1 MLLNK
6 RDKYKFKK
14 LFEFVILRNKLLV
27 LGMIF
32 FSTITQIASISGDL
46 IVANVLE
53 SFANYSLNGDLY
65 LFKESITNILLILL
79 IVIIS
84 SAISFWNE
92 PIMISKI
99 VRNTEPFV
107 KKKLLKKL
115 LFLDTKDI
123 LNKKTGALVNKVN
136 RTSKSLENFLY
147 IWRWNLAPFV
157 VGMPTILILLTGI
170 NYKILILNIIYLS
183 ILIPV
188 NLRYQRIQSKMWEKV
203 YPKYDR
209 STGILND
216 ILTNILP
223 VKVNSR
229 EKYTTNMYSKSLK
242 FIPKFLIKIS
252 KIYSRWGSST
262 STLRFLFLGITI
274 YLGFD
279 LFIKNLISI
288 DQLALIFLLF
298 NRTDR
303 YIGNLIS
310 AIGETYN
317 RLAEF
322 ESGIKI
328 LEEKSTI
335 IDDLDAK
342 EIKVNKGK
350 IEFNDVTFSYENK
363 KVFDKFKFLIN
374 PGETVGVVGKSG
386 AGKTTLANL
395 LFRLY
400 DIDKGYISID
410 GQNIRHVTQNSLRN
424 SISLVPQDTL
434 LFDDTIYNNILFAN
448 PNSNRREVI
457 SALKKSELFEFVN
470 SLPNKE
476 KTIVGERGVKLSGG
490 QRQRISIARAI
501 LANKKII
508 VLDEATSALDSETE
522 LKIRD
527 TLDRITKGRTTITIA
542 HRLSTVMNSDKIVVF
557 DEGKIVEVGDH
568 KSLLK
573 KKGKYYELWKYQTR
587 GYF

>member
-1 MLLNK
+1 MLFNK

-65 LFKESITNILLILL
+65 LFKESITNILFILL
-79 IVIIS
+79 IVITS
-84 SAISFWNE
+84 SAISYWSE
-92 PIMISKI
+92 PIMIAKI
-99 VRNTEPFV
+99 VGNTEPFI
-107 KKKLLKKL
+107 KKKLLKRL

-147 IWRWNLAPFV
+147 IWRWNLAPFI

-386 AGKTTLANL
+386 AGKTTIANL

-434 LFDDTIYNNILFAN
+434 LFDDTIYNNILFSN
-448 PNSNRREVI
+448 PNSNRREV
-457 SALKKSELFEFVN
+457 LKAIKEAELSEFIN

-557 DEGKIVEVGDH
+557 HEGKIVEVGDH

-573 KKGKYYELWKYQTR
+573 KKGKYAELWKYQTK
-587 GYF
+587 GYL

>member
-1 MLLNK
+1 MLFNK
-6 RDKYKFKK
+6 KDINKFKK
-14 LFEFVILRNKLLV
+14 LFEFVILRNKLLF
-27 LGMIF
+27 LGLIF
-32 FSTITQIASISGDL
+32 FSIIAETAAVSVDL
-46 IVANVLE
+46 IIAKVLE
-53 SFANYSLNGDLY
+53 SFANYSLTSDLS
-65 LFKESITNILLILL
+65 LFNESITNILLILI
-79 IVIIS
+79 IVIIL
-84 SAISFWNE
+84 SAVSFWME
-92 PIMISKI
+92 PIMVAKI
-99 VRNTEPFV
+99 VGNTEPYI
-107 KKKLLKKL
+107 KKKLLKRL

-147 IWRWNLAPFV
+147 NWRFSLAPFI
-157 VGMPTILILLTGI
+157 VGMPTVLILLTSI
-170 NYKILILNIIYLS
+170 NYKFLILNLLYLS

-188 NLRYQRIQSKMWEKV
+188 SLRYQRMGSKMWEKV

-216 ILTNILP
+216 ILVNILP
-223 VKVNSR
+223 VKINSQ
-229 EKYTTNMYSKSLK
+229 EKYSVKIYSKSMK
-242 FIPKFLIKIS
+242 FIPKFWLKVS

-262 STLRFLFLGITI
+262 SALNFLFLGFTI

-288 DQLALIFLLF
+288 DQLALTFLLF

-303 YIGNLIS
+303 YIGYFVH

-322 ESGIKI
+322 DAGMKI
-328 LEEKSTI
+328 LEEKATI

-374 PGETVGVVGKSG
+374 PGETIGVVGKSG

-434 LFDDTIYNNILFAN
+434 LFDDTIYNNILFSN
-448 PNSNRREVI
+448 PNSNRREV
-457 SALKKSELFEFVN
+457 LKAIKEAELSEFIN

-573 KKGKYYELWKYQTR
+573 KKGKYAELWKYQTK
-587 GYF
+587 GYL

>member
-1 MLLNK
+1 MLFNK
-6 RDKYKFKK
+6 KDINKFKK
-14 LFEFVILRNKLLV
+14 LFKFVILRNKFL
-27 LGMIF
+27 MIVMLF
-32 FSTITQIASISGDL
+32 FSIIIQIAAVSGD
-46 IVANVLE
+46 IIIAKVLE
-53 SFANYSLNGDLY
+53 SFANYSLNSDLF
-65 LFKESITNILLILL
+65 LFKESITNILLILF

-84 SAISFWNE
+84 SAVSHFIE
-92 PIMISKI
+92 PILMAKMAGK
-99 VRNTEPFV
+99 TELYI
-107 KKKLLKKL
+107 KTKLLKRL

-123 LNKKTGALVNKVN
+123 LNKKTGELVNKVN
-136 RTSKSLENFLY
+136 RTSKSLHNFLN
-147 IWRWNLAPFV
+147 IWRWSLAPFI
-157 VGMPTILILLTGI
+157 VGMPTVLILFTSI
-170 NYKILILNIIYLS
+170 NYKFLIINLIYLS
-183 ILIPV
+183 IALPIS
-188 NLRYQRIQSKMWEKV
+188 LRYQKIGSKMWEKV
-203 YPKYDR
+203 YPKYDKA
-209 STGILND
+209 TGILND

-223 VKVNSR
+223 IKINSQ
-229 EKYTTNMYSKSLK
+229 EKYTMKMYSKSIN
-242 FIPKFLIKIS
+242 FIPKFLLKVH
-252 KIYSRWGSST
+252 KIYGRWSS
-262 STLRFLFLGITI
+262 SNSAINFLFLGFTI
-274 YLGFD
+274 YIGFD

-288 DQLALIFLLF
+288 DQLALAFLLF

-303 YIGNLIS
+303 YMS
-310 AIGETYN
+310 YFVHAIGELYN
-317 RLAEF
+317 MLAEF
-322 ESGIKI
+322 DSGMKI
-328 LEEKSTI
+328 LEEKATI

-342 EIKVNKGK
+342 EINVNKGK
-350 IEFNDVTFSYENK
+350 IEFNDVTFSYDNK
-363 KVFDKFKFLIN
+363 KVFDKFNFLIN

-573 KKGKYYELWKYQTR
+573 KKGKYAELWKYQTK

>member
-1 MLLNK
+1 M
-6 RDKYKFKK
+6 
-14 LFEFVILRNKLLV
+14 V
-27 LGMIF
+27 
-32 FSTITQIASISGDL
+32 
-46 IVANVLE
+46 
-53 SFANYSLNGDLY
+53 
-65 LFKESITNILLILL
+65 
-79 IVIIS
+79 
-84 SAISFWNE
+84 
-92 PIMISKI
+92 
-99 VRNTEPFV
+99 
-107 KKKLLKKL
+107 
-115 LFLDTKDI
+115 
-123 LNKKTGALVNKVN
+123 
-136 RTSKSLENFLY
+136 
-147 IWRWNLAPFV
+147 
-157 VGMPTILILLTGI
+157 
-170 NYKILILNIIYLS
+170 
-183 ILIPV
+183 
-188 NLRYQRIQSKMWEKV
+188 
-203 YPKYDR
+203 
-209 STGILND
+209 
-216 ILTNILP
+216 
-223 VKVNSR
+223 
-229 EKYTTNMYSKSLK
+229 
-242 FIPKFLIKIS
+242 
-252 KIYSRWGSST
+252 
-262 STLRFLFLGITI
+262 
-274 YLGFD
+274 
-279 LFIKNLISI
+279 
-288 DQLALIFLLF
+288 
-298 NRTDR
+298 
-303 YIGNLIS
+303 S

-386 AGKTTLANL
+386 AGKTTIANL

-434 LFDDTIYNNILFAN
+434 LFDDTIYNNILFSN
-448 PNSNRREVI
+448 PNSNRREV
-457 SALKKSELFEFVN
+457 LKAIKEAELSEFVN

-557 DEGKIVEVGDH
+557 HEGKIVEVGDH

-573 KKGKYYELWKYQTR
+573 KKGKYAELWKYQTK
-587 GYF
+587 GYL

>member
-1 MLLNK
+1 MLFNK
-6 RDKYKFKK
+6 KDINKFKK
-14 LFEFVILRNKLLV
+14 LFEFVILRNKLLF
-27 LGMIF
+27 LGLIF
-32 FSTITQIASISGDL
+32 FSIITQVTAVSVDL
-46 IVANVLE
+46 IIAKVLE
-53 SFANYSLNGDLY
+53 YFANYSLTSDLS
-65 LFKESITNILLILL
+65 LFKESITNILLILI
-79 IVIIS
+79 IVMIS
-84 SAISFWNE
+84 SAVSYWAE
-92 PIMISKI
+92 PIMIAKI
-99 VRNTEPFV
+99 IGNTEPYI
-107 KKKLLKKL
+107 KKKLLKRL

-123 LNKKTGALVNKVN
+123 LNKKTGALVNKLN

-147 IWRWNLAPFV
+147 NWRFSLAPFV
-157 VGMPTILILLTGI
+157 VGMPTVLILLTSI
-170 NYKILILNIIYLS
+170 NYKFLILNLLYLS
-183 ILIPV
+183 ISIPV
-188 NLRYQRIQSKMWEKV
+188 SLRYQKMGAKMWEKA
-203 YPKYDR
+203 YPKYDK

-216 ILTNILP
+216 ILVNILP
-223 VKVNSR
+223 VKINSQ
-229 EKYTTNMYSKSLK
+229 EKYTINMYSKSIK
-242 FIPKFLIKIS
+242 FIPRLWLKVS

-262 STLRFLFLGITI
+262 SAINLLFLGFTI
-274 YLGFD
+274 YVGFD

-288 DQLALIFLLF
+288 DQLALTFLLF

-303 YIGNLIS
+303 YMGYFVH
-310 AIGETYN
+310 AIGETY
-317 RLAEF
+317 RILAEF
-322 ESGIKI
+322 DAGMKI
-328 LEEKSTI
+328 LEEKATI

-374 PGETVGVVGKSG
+374 PGETIGVVGKSG

-434 LFDDTIYNNILFAN
+434 LFDDTIYNNILFSN
-448 PNSNRREVI
+448 PNSNRREV
-457 SALKKSELFEFVN
+457 LKAIKEAELSEFIN

-557 DEGKIVEVGDH
+557 DDGKIVEVGDH

-573 KKGKYYELWKYQTR
+573 KKGKYAELWKYQTK
-587 GYF
+587 GYL